1 MLCLD
6 ERIVS
11 PNCVWLFIE
20 INVFEFF
27 FTLFFVSDKGRVD
40 SFAATVVIKFFSPLG
55 LVFLPQLNLFKVGI
69 IPPGGR
75 LPAQLSFIA

>member
-1 MLCLD
+1 M
-6 ERIVS
+6 
-11 PNCVWLFIE
+11 
-20 INVFEFF
+20 
-27 FTLFFVSDKGRVD
+27 LFFVSDKGRVD
-40 SFAATVVIKFFSPLG
+40 SFAATVVIKFFSSLG